1 MIPSPT
7 TPDTTIILIPIGLL
21 KARGV
26 KTKANENRHACIVPL
41 VKTGIN
47 IFLGLT
53 FFIYFFIKT
62 GKIHYTYL
70 NETYFD
76 CVLNFFI
83 ISYNSFYQYF

>member
-1 MIPSPT
+1 MNPSPT

-26 KTKANENRHACIVPL
+26 KTKAKENRHAFIVPL

-62 GKIHYTYL
+62 GKILYTSL

-76 CVLNFFI
+76 CSLYFFI
-83 ISYNSFYQYF
+83 ISYNNFYQYF